1 MARREWTGDE
11 AERWTIEDTV
21 TVIISPLIYL
31 LLMIGVAMSALMI
44 PAGFVMTGLAI
55 VLIIVMVRVIN
66 PKLSA
71 ISEEY
76 EKKQKRY
83 IEELEKKVKWEE

>member
-1 MARREWTGDE
+1 MAKREWTADK

-31 LLMIGVAMSALMI
+31 LLMIGVAMSALMM
-44 PAGFVMTGLAI
+44 PAGFVLAGLAI

-76 EKKQKRY
+76 EKKQKQY
-83 IEELEKKVKWEE
+83 IDELEKKVKWEE